1 MSAPPEEAEYEL
13 TSLSLY
19 FFLQICDLAHITL
32 NKNSVP
38 GDKSAATPGGVRIGS
53 NALTSRSM
61 YEPEMRT
68 VADFLHRAVQIGL
81 QAQQE
86 AGSKLLR
93 DFVAKLEG
101 SGEAAKALQALT
113 EDVHRFAESYP
124 LPGVPDSS
132 SIKRV
137 E

>member
-1 MSAPPEEAEYEL
+1 M
-13 TSLSLY
+13 
-19 FFLQICDLAHITL
+19 

-38 GDKSAATPGGVRIGS
+38 GDKSAATPGGVRIGT

-61 YEPEMRT
+61 YEPEMRV

-81 QAQQE
+81 KAQEE

-113 EDVHRFAESYP
+113 QDVHQFAEKFA
-124 LPGVPDSS
+124 LPGIPDSS

>member
-1 MSAPPEEAEYEL
+1 M
-13 TSLSLY
+13 
-19 FFLQICDLAHITL
+19 AHITL

-38 GDKSAATPGGVRIGS
+38 NDKSAATPGGVRIGT

-61 YEPEMRT
+61 REPEMRI

-81 QAQQE
+81 KAQEE

-101 SGEAAKALQALT
+101 SGEAAKELQVLT
-113 EDVHRFAESYP
+113 AAVHELAEAFP